1 MANENEITISQT
13 PSDTVN
19 SLLLQ
24 PQPTS
29 PFPSPSSSF
38 VPPPA
43 QEAHEFANKT
53 TTRIAAAKQPRSAT
67 HSRRNSSEDKRIT
80 TSPIPELQSQPL
92 APDQPLPP
100 PTPTLKR
107 FSAESNNSLSSSRP
121 APASPALSRHSSL
134 LHTSSAKRLS
144 TLSIVSTSTPPPTIG
159 PAKRRPSI
167 KIRDFAF
174 APADERHFGRG
185 SQNRDSIA
193 SSSSSDIF
201 SGSKGSSEPNSPIGY
216 LGPGSGHSS
225 EDDELEPPFIPGIY
239 RALYPFVP
247 EGTAEMALVEDQR
260 VNALGRGGGV
270 GWVVVLKSDGEQALV
285 PEGYLALVRP
295 DLDEDDDDDDDDSV
309 GGIEAPQ
316 TPKALS

>member
-1 MANENEITISQT
+1 MANNNEVMVNSVQ
-13 PSDTVN
+13 SDTAN

-24 PQPTS
+24 PQPAS

-43 QEAHEFANKT
+43 PEAHEFANKT

-67 HSRRNSSEDKRIT
+67 HPRRNSSEDKRISS
-80 TSPIPELQSQPL
+80 SPLQDSNSQPL
-92 APDQPLPP
+92 APVEPLPP

-107 FSAESNNSLSSSRP
+107 CSVESNNSLSSSRP

-134 LHTSSAKRLS
+134 LHTGSAKRLS
-144 TLSIVSTSTPPPTIG
+144 TLSIVSTSTPPPPNA
-159 PAKRRPSI
+159 PARRRASI

-174 APADERHFGRG
+174 APADERHFGRC

-193 SSSSSDIF
+193 SSI
-201 SGSKGSSEPNSPIGY
+201 GSERQVRGDVSEG
-216 LGPGSGHSS
+216 
-225 EDDELEPPFIPGIY
+225 EETPFIPGIY
-239 RALYPFVP
+239 RAMYPFEP

-260 VNALGRGGGV
+260 VNVLGRGGGV

-285 PEGYLALVRP
+285 PEGYLELVRP
-295 DLDEDDDDDDDDSV
+295 SLDDDDDDDDDSV
-309 GGIEAPQ
+309 GPTEAPQ

>member
-1 MANENEITISQT
+1 MANDNEITVNNI
-13 PSDTVN
+13 PSDTAN

-67 HSRRNSSEDKRIT
+67 HSRRNSNEDKRI
-80 TSPIPELQSQPL
+80 SSSSLHEPNSQPL

-107 FSAESNNSLSSSRP
+107 FSAESTNSLSSSRP

-134 LHTSSAKRLS
+134 LHTGSAKRLS
-144 TLSIVSTSTPPPTIG
+144 TLSIVSSSTPPPT
-159 PAKRRPSI
+159 AETVERRASI

-174 APADERHFGRG
+174 SPTDERHFGRY
-185 SQNRDSIA
+185 SQNRDSIV
-193 SSSSSDIF
+193 SSTGSDMF
-201 SGSKGSSEPNSPIGY
+201 YGSRGSPGPYSPDPSSEHPSD
-216 LGPGSGHSS
+216 
-225 EDDELEPPFIPGIY
+225 DDESPLIPGIY
-239 RALYPFVP
+239 RALYPFEP
-247 EGTAEMALVEDQR
+247 EGTAEMPLVEDQR
-260 VNALGRGGGV
+260 VNVLGRGGGV
-270 GWVVVLKSDGEQALV
+270 GWVVVLKSNGEQALV
-285 PEGYLALVRP
+285 PEGYLELVRP
-295 DLDEDDDDDDDDSV
+295 DPDEEDEEDSV
-309 GGIEAPQ
+309 GTTEAPQ
-316 TPKALS
+316 TPRAFS

>member
-1 MANENEITISQT
+1 MANANEVTVNNI
-13 PSDTVN
+13 PSDTAN

-67 HSRRNSSEDKRIT
+67 HSRHNSSEDKRISS
-80 TSPIPELQSQPL
+80 SPLHEPDSQPL

-134 LHTSSAKRLS
+134 LRTSSAKRLS
-144 TLSIVSTSTPPPTIG
+144 TLSIVSTSTPPPTSG
-159 PAKRRPSI
+159 SVRHRASI

-174 APADERHFGRG
+174 SPTDERHFGRC
-185 SQNRDSIA
+185 SQNRDSIV
-193 SSSSSDIF
+193 SSTGSDMF
-201 SGSKGSSEPNSPIGY
+201 SGSHEPSEPDSPSDY
-216 LGPGSGHSS
+216 PDASSGHPS
-225 EDDELEPPFIPGIY
+225 DDEESPFVPGVY
-239 RALYPFVP
+239 RALYPFEP

-260 VNALGRGGGV
+260 INVLGRGGGV
-270 GWVVVLKSDGEQALV
+270 GWVVVLKPNGEQALV
-285 PEGYLALVRP
+285 PEGYLELVRP
-295 DLDEDDDDDDDDSV
+295 DLDEDEDDDSV
-309 GGIEAPQ
+309 GATEAPQ
-316 TPKALS
+316 TPRALP